1 MISQSSLAVPLTCKN
16 QFGFL
21 VFKGS
26 LLDLYQGLTTLL
38 SRSRGHK
45 WIQDLLKPY
54 KYPPSS
60 MFKKSKKKKEQKR
73 EKNKDKK
80 KIRKMRVITI
90 RNIRLEVQE

>member
-1 MISQSSLAVPLTCKN
+1 
-16 QFGFL
+16 

-60 MFKKSKKKKEQKR
+60 MFKKGKKKKRNRK
-73 EKNKDKK
+73 EKKIRIRK
-80 KIRKMRVITI
+80 KIRKRRVITI

>member
-60 MFKKSKKKKEQKR
+60 IFKKGKKKKEQKR

-80 KIRKMRVITI
+80 KIRKRRVITI

>member
-1 MISQSSLAVPLTCKN
+1 
-16 QFGFL
+16 

-26 LLDLYQGLTTLL
+26 LLDLYQGLATLL

-60 MFKKSKKKKEQKR
+60 MFKKG
-73 EKNKDKK
+73 K
-80 KIRKMRVITI
+80 KIRNIKEKKI
-90 RNIRLEVQE
+90 RIRKK

>member
-1 MISQSSLAVPLTCKN
+1 
-16 QFGFL
+16 

-60 MFKKSKKKKEQKR
+60 MFKKG
-73 EKNKDKK
+73 K
-80 KIRKMRVITI
+80 KIRNIKEKKI
-90 RNIRLEVQE
+90 RIRKK